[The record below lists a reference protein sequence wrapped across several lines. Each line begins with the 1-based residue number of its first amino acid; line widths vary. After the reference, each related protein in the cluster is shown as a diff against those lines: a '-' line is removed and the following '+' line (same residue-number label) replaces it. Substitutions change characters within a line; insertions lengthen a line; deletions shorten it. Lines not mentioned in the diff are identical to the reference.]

1 METKRFVLLDI
12 DYVTDNGLPVVRLFG
27 KETGGEEQSIIALDR
42 NFKPYIYVIPEGD
55 IEKCIVQIKTLDVA
69 EVNQIKKKDIGEE
82 IELLEVVLSH
92 PRDVPKLREKIL
104 NLSEVQ
110 DIREHDIPFYRRYL
124 IDNGLFPM
132 AEVEVKGKSTDFPSC
147 PGITDPGENRRK
159 FIEFS
164 GPRKLVFGAE
174 EIIISHSNQK
184 SMIFNYITIFEIEGK
199 PKPKDRRIP
208 HLKVMSYDIEV
219 RNPEGMPS
227 ADSDEIIMISLAGNF
242 GMEKVL
248 STKKSSKKY
257 VETLKDE
264 KEMILRFIEIINT
277 ENPHVILGYNSD
289 IFDFPYIN
297 DRAKKLG
304 IKLNLGLDGSEIKFL
319 RRGFVSAAVIRGRIH
334 VDLYP
339 VMRRHLTLDR
349 YTLERVYRELFG
361 EEKEDIEGDEIWK
374 YWDSGGEKLEKL
386 FEYSLDDALAAY
398 KIGEKMIPLTLE
410 LTRIIGQPLSDVS
423 RMASGQMIEWFLI
436 RKAHEYG
443 EVVPNKPSQSEYSK
457 RRGLTY
463 VGGYVK
469 EPEKGLHENIVSF
482 DFKSLYPSIIISKN
496 ISMET
501 VIKNG
506 KEGEYYTA
514 PEVGHKFKKEPNGFI
529 PSIIEDLLKERAVI
543 KDKMKKSDDELE
555 KRILNVQ
562 QQALKTLANSMYGL
576 YGFARF
582 RWYSRECA
590 DAVTAWGRDYI
601 KKTMKKAEE
610 YGFKAIYAD
619 TDGFY
624 ATYTGKLKDK

>member
-1 METKRFVLLDI
+1 METKRFILLDI

-42 NFKPYIYVIPEGD
+42 NFKPYIYVIPEGN

-69 EVNQIKKKDIGEE
+69 EVNQIKKKDTGEG

-92 PRDVPKLREKIL
+92 PQDVPKLREKIL

-132 AEVEVKGKSTDFPSC
+132 AEVEVKGKSTDSPSC
-147 PGITDPGENRRK
+147 PGITDPGEN
-159 FIEFS
+159 
-164 GPRKLVFGAE
+164 
-174 EIIISHSNQK
+174 
-184 SMIFNYITIFEIEGK
+184 ITIFEIEGK
-199 PKPKDRRIP
+199 PKQIDGEIP

-219 RNPEGMPS
+219 RNPKGMPD

-242 GMEKVL
+242 GMESRQTHGVRAIEHEMFERVL

-257 VETLKDE
+257 VETFKDE

-386 FEYSLDDALAAY
+386 FEYSLDDAVAAY
-398 KIGEKMIPLTLE
+398 KIGEKMIPLVLE

-436 RKAHEYG
+436 RKAYEYG

-469 EPEKGLHENIVSF
+469 DPEKGLHENIVSF

-506 KEGEYYTA
+506 KEEEYYTA

-529 PSIIEDLLKERAVI
+529 PSIIGDLLKERAVI

>member
-27 KETGGEEQSIIALDR
+27 KETGVEEEQLIIALDR

-69 EVNQIKKKDIGEE
+69 EAFQNRRFSTVNKIKKKDIGEE
-82 IELLEVVLSH
+82 IELLKVVLSH
-92 PRDVPKLREKIL
+92 PQDVPKLREKIL

-124 IDNGLFPM
+124 INNALFPM
-132 AEVEVKGKSTDFPSC
+132 AEVEVTGRSAKTQSC
-147 PGITDPGENRRK
+147 PGITTPGENT
-159 FIEFS
+159 
-164 GPRKLVFGAE
+164 V
-174 EIIISHSNQK
+174 
-184 SMIFNYITIFEIEGK
+184 IFEIEGK
-199 PKPKDRRIP
+199 PKQIDGEIP
-208 HLKVMSYDIEV
+208 LLKVMSYDIEV
-219 RNPEGMPS
+219 RNPEGMPN

-257 VETLKDE
+257 VETFKDE

-277 ENPHVILGYNSD
+277 KNPHIILGYNSD

-297 DRAKKLG
+297 DRAKKFG

-339 VMRRHLTLDR
+339 IMRRHLTLDR
-349 YTLERVYRELFG
+349 YTLERVYRELFD

-374 YWDSGGEKLEKL
+374 YWDSGGEKLEEL
-386 FEYSLDDALAAY
+386 FKYSLDDAVAAY
-398 KIGEKMIPLTLE
+398 KIGEKMIPLILE
-410 LTRIIGQPLSDVS
+410 LTRIIGQPLSDIS

-443 EVVPNKPSQSEYSK
+443 EVVPNKPSQYEYSK
-457 RRGLTY
+457 RRGKTY
-463 VGGYVK
+463 IGGYVK
-469 EPEKGLHENIVSF
+469 EPIKGLHDNIVSF

-496 ISMET
+496 ISPET
-501 VIKNG
+501 VIK
-506 KEGEYYTA
+506 GETTEEHHTA
-514 PEVGHKFKKEPNGFI
+514 PEVPHKFRKEPPGFI
-529 PSIIEDLLKERAVI
+529 PSIIGDLLKERVII
-543 KDKMKKSDDELE
+543 KDLMKKKDNHVE
-555 KRILNVQ
+555 KRILDVQ

-576 YGFARF
+576 YGFPRF

-624 ATYTGKLKDK
+624 ATYTGKIKR

>member
-12 DYVTDNGLPVVRLFG
+12 DYVADNGLPVVRLFG
-27 KETGGEEQSIIALDR
+27 KETGEKEQLIIALDR
-42 NFKPYIYVIPEGD
+42 DFKPYIYVIPEGD
-55 IEKCIVQIKTLDVA
+55 IEKCIIQIKTLDVA
-69 EVNQIKKKDIGEE
+69 EVKQIKKKDIGEE
-82 IELLEVVLSH
+82 IELLKVVLSH
-92 PRDVPKLREKIL
+92 PQDVPKLREKIL
-104 NLSEVQ
+104 NLSEVH

-124 IDNGLFPM
+124 IDNALFPM
-132 AEVEVKGKSTDFPSC
+132 GVVEVTGKIIDLQSC
-147 PGITDPGENRRK
+147 PGITHPGEN
-159 FIEFS
+159 I
-164 GPRKLVFGAE
+164 V
-174 EIIISHSNQK
+174 
-184 SMIFNYITIFEIEGK
+184 IFEIEGK
-199 PKPKDRRIP
+199 PKPKDSEKP
-208 HLKVMSYDIEV
+208 HLKVMGYDIEV
-219 RNPEGMPS
+219 RNPEGMPD
-227 ADSDEIIMISLAGNF
+227 ADSDEIIMISLVGNF
-242 GMEKVL
+242 GLERVL

-277 ENPHVILGYNSD
+277 ENPDVILGYNSD
-289 IFDFPYIN
+289 NFDFPYIN
-297 DRAKKLG
+297 DRAKKLD

-361 EEKEDIEGDEIWK
+361 EEKEDIEGDKIWK
-374 YWDSGGEKLEKL
+374 YWDSGGEKLEEL
-386 FEYSLDDALAAY
+386 FEYSLDDAVAAY
-398 KIGEKMIPLTLE
+398 KIGERMIPLTME
-410 LTRIIGQPLSDVS
+410 LTKIIGQPLSDIS

-443 EVVPNKPSQSEYSK
+443 EIVPNKPSQSEYSK

-469 EPEKGLHENIVSF
+469 DPEKGLHENIVSF

-496 ISMET
+496 ISPDTIITGDSE
-501 VIKNG
+501 
-506 KEGEYYTA
+506 EEHYTA
-514 PEVGHKFKKEPNGFI
+514 PEVPHNFRKEPQGFI
-529 PSIIEDLLKERAVI
+529 PSIIGDLLKERAKI
-543 KDKMKKSDDELE
+543 KSLMKKTDDTVE

-562 QQALKTLANSMYGL
+562 QEALKTLANSMYGV
-576 YGFARF
+576 YGYARF
-582 RWYSRECA
+582 RWYSHECA

-610 YGFKAIYAD
+610 YGFKTIYAD

-624 ATYTGKLKDK
+624 ATYTGKIKRKI